1 MSTRPRYNE
10 PGFNVSAALTQK
22 AKNRD
27 AMNARDKVNR
37 EDDVRSG
44 EMFRAANPDW
54 NPYDALMNPPP
65 DLIGDLR
72 KGNKAVRAALGKN
85 SEGRLLPPVDE
96 RVVKVG
102 NNVYWRTGDKFYTKG
117 RDGVWHEISGAE
129 YDSVL
134 DKRRSDFTKR
144 DRDAQK
150 YLDSA
155 RAQDAP
161 WLKDAVTHADTT
173 HADLAGFKKRD
184 DIEHRDRQARLG
196 FSRDGWVSKEAMD
209 LAETPASKIRGM
221 KNVKT
226 IKAEP
231 GSKVTP
237 QSLKG
242 LSGIGKPDAFKAIAD
257 AANRGEEIGSAQVD
271 GKNIL
276 YYGDHVIVR

>member
-1 MSTRPRYNE
+1 M
-10 PGFNVSAALTQK
+10 
-22 AKNRD
+22 D
-27 AMNARDKVNR
+27 ARDKVNR
-37 EDDVRSG
+37 EDDARSG

-54 NPYDALMNPPP
+54 NPYDASMNPPP
-65 DLIGDLR
+65 DPIGDLR
-72 KGNKAVRAALGKN
+72 KGNKAVRTALGKN

-117 RDGVWHEISGAE
+117 RDGLRHEISGAE

-134 DKRRSDFTKR
+134 DKMRSDFTNR
-144 DRDAQK
+144 DLRAQDL
-150 YLDSA
+150 LDSA
-155 RAQDAP
+155 RAWEVP
-161 WLKDAVTHADTT
+161 WLKDSIAYADSTHADI
-173 HADLAGFKKRD
+173 AGFKKRD
-184 DIEHRDRQARLG
+184 DIEHRERQARLG
-196 FSRDGWVSKEAMD
+196 FSRDGWLSKEAMG

-231 GSKVTP
+231 GSKVAP